1 MLYIGSFRKFAA
13 FTILVVSLSVVLSNF
28 DMKELVETS
37 QEVASHN
44 TFFVADDNE
53 TDTGLNDFKP
63 PKQSFTD
70 YSSFFGSTH
79 LLPTYLPHIAFL
91 TFTKPYQALLAV
103 YQDIIVPPA

>member
-13 FTILVVSLSVVLSNF
+13 FAILAVSLSGALDNF
-28 DMKELVETS
+28 GLKELVETS

-44 TFFVADDNE
+44 TFFSADDE
-53 TDTGLNDFKP
+53 TGSGLHDFKP

-79 LLPTYLPHIAFL
+79 LLPIYLPHITFL